1 MDFGILPP
9 EIISALIHSGPGA
22 WSLIEAAGFWQ
33 ELSAEL
39 EQSASSYTA
48 ELSWLSTTWHGPSS
62 MAMAQALEP
71 YLAWLRL
78 TAQQCQQT
86 AASVQVVAAAFE
98 WTHWTVVHP
107 SLVAANRARLAM
119 LLATN
124 FFGVN
129 YPAIA
134 ETEAEYHTMWVNN
147 SAAMYRYAATS
158 AGAVKLP
165 QFSPPPEV
173 ANPSGATTQAAMVH
187 AATTGNSGAQLLAAD
202 SIGQGSSAADAFDPN
217 EGWFGYWSTWGNQ
230 FIAGGVPVNILG
242 VWAQLATAHAFASLG
257 EDIGPGLA
265 DGAAALASAETR
277 LVSAIGAAGSSLAPR
292 AALGVGISLGHL
304 TMPPA
309 TVGMLG
315 TSQAPVQLASAV
327 SPLPPG
333 GAEPPMLPMTPVRPG
348 SGASGARRRKGRD
361 YDDIEYGAE
370 LPGTV
375 MHRPPSAG

>member
-1 MDFGILPP
+1 M
-9 EIISALIHSGPGA
+9 
-22 WSLIEAAGFWQ
+22 
-33 ELSAEL
+33 
-39 EQSASSYTA
+39 
-48 ELSWLSTTWHGPSS
+48 
-62 MAMAQALEP
+62 
-71 YLAWLRL
+71 
-78 TAQQCQQT
+78 
-86 AASVQVVAAAFE
+86 
-98 WTHWTVVHP
+98 
-107 SLVAANRARLAM
+107 
-119 LLATN
+119 
-124 FFGVN
+124 
-129 YPAIA
+129 
-134 ETEAEYHTMWVNN
+134 
-147 SAAMYRYAATS
+147 
-158 AGAVKLP
+158 
-165 QFSPPPEV
+165 
-173 ANPSGATTQAAMVH
+173 
-187 AATTGNSGAQLLAAD
+187 
-202 SIGQGSSAADAFDPN
+202 
-217 EGWFGYWSTWGNQ
+217 
-230 FIAGGVPVNILG
+230 PVNILG

-333 GAEPPMLPMTPVRPG
+333 GAEPPMLPMAPVRPG